1 MRCEN
6 VDCPDLRGV
15 VVTPSEQAFLL
26 LEENVRMLIKS
37 GDKGQ
42 KHDSQWEC
50 AGHTLP
56 SACACMHALL
66 CYPAS
71 ADPAYLTEPQHV
83 CTDPHTRSVWCDT
96 RAAAARGT
104 SREVK
109 MGTAC
114 A

>member
-1 MRCEN
+1 MRCED
-6 VDCPDLRGV
+6 VDCLALRGV

-66 CYPAS
+66 CYLAS
-71 ADPAYLTEPQHV
+71 AGPAYRTEPQHV
-83 CTDPHTRSVWCDT
+83 CTDLHPIRV
-96 RAAAARGT
+96 
-104 SREVK
+104 V
-109 MGTAC
+109 
-114 A
+114 

>member
-56 SACACMHALL
+56 SVSGTLCQVPVLACMHYCATLRQPALRIAPNHSM
-66 CYPAS
+66 CAQIY
-71 ADPAYLTEPQHV
+71 
-83 CTDPHTRSVWCDT
+83 TRSCGVT
-96 RAAAARGT
+96 LRGAR
-104 SREVK
+104 RVR
-109 MGTAC
+109 
-114 A
+114 